1 MTVSPKW
8 DHKIMLWKNPKS
20 LIGLHSGFLYGG
32 SDTAE
37 LVPGDA
43 LLLGMTSTSANSSF
57 LTHKILFPVKL
68 LIFPDVIW
76 KPDLRTEG
84 IQRTEPGFQG
94 GLPSQDAEPEE
105 IFQRHEVNPGGAV
118 RNHPLACAEDAWF
131 FILERSF
138 SLCRHFSLV
147 PLSDSGRVVLKP
159 CEYRKSGKNDTS
171 V

>member
-1 MTVSPKW
+1 MTVFPKW

-68 LIFPDVIW
+68 LIFPDVI
-76 KPDLRTEG
+76 
-84 IQRTEPGFQG
+84 
-94 GLPSQDAEPEE
+94 
-105 IFQRHEVNPGGAV
+105 
-118 RNHPLACAEDAWF
+118 
-131 FILERSF
+131 
-138 SLCRHFSLV
+138 
-147 PLSDSGRVVLKP
+147 
-159 CEYRKSGKNDTS
+159 
-171 V
+171 